1 MESWTDPKKDK
12 RQLKD
17 SFEQGEEVKK
27 KKKSADRF
35 LPLTAYSFFF
45 MHLGA
50 SLAFS
55 MLAVANH
62 GRTELF
68 RSPFLDRGCK
78 SPVRMTRKK
87 GT

>member
-1 MESWTDPKKDK
+1 MEIWSDWKKDK
-12 RQLKD
+12 RGLED

-35 LPLTAYSFFF
+35 LPLTAYSPFS

-62 GRTELF
+62 GRMERF
-68 RSPFLDRGCK
+68 RSPFLGCGCK

-87 GT
+87 ET